1 MSISISLRSP
11 SSSMFLGEDKQA
23 AGMLL
28 GALRWSDE
36 NVRSRARFLNRPRNV
51 AAKSSRLM
59 GDDVG
64 NDAGHDIGLAVDD
77 DDALPPDE
85 VEEVGVGNL
94 IGKVV
99 RWREQRDVFRNGA
112 ANADIDTARRNGR
125 D

>member
-1 MSISISLRSP
+1 M
-11 SSSMFLGEDKQA
+11 
-23 AGMLL
+23 L

-36 NVRSRARFLNRPRNV
+36 ITSSRARFLNRPRNV

-85 VEEVGVGNL
+85 IEEVGVGDL
-94 IGKVV
+94 IGKVLW
-99 RWREQRDVFRNGA
+99 RREQRDVFRNGP
-112 ANADIDTARRNGR
+112 ANADIDAACRNGGDR
-125 D
+125 CAVLGEIRADHRHLA